1 MGCIYRLNFTNDK
14 FYIGQTSKEIT
25 ECVKQ
30 HQLTK
35 GAGCPKLFE
44 AWKTETFLGYEVL
57 EECSVD
63 QLDGLEQKYISELRP
78 PLNTLPGGKAIKG
91 LNHPRSKYTQQQI
104 EQVVDL
110 FLNSSLSYTE
120 IADATNV
127 HYSTVQDII
136 HQRNHEWAWEKID
149 PKTREHALSLKDP
162 HYVFYDI
169 DNNRV
174 ESRSNLHR
182 LEIDLGLPTGTLRRV
197 LQGNKSKL
205 GWSLEPHPLV
215 EITSPLGETKRLTVP
230 RAKEWVTQTDAL
242 SKFQLNQLFNEFN
255 DSAGWQIR
263 VINNDNRSGTKN

>member
-35 GAGCPKLFE
+35 GAGYPKLFE

-57 EECSVD
+57 EEGSVD
-63 QLDGLEQKYISELRP
+63 ELDELERKYIAELKP
-78 PLNTLPGGKAIKG
+78 PLNTSAKNKG
-91 LNHPRSKYTQQQI
+91 LLHHRSKYTQQQI

-110 FLNSSLSYTE
+110 FLNSSLNYTE

-136 HQRNHEWAWEKID
+136 HQRNHEWAWEK
-149 PKTREHALSLKDP
+149 PKKRELSLRDP

-174 ESRSNLHR
+174 GSRSNLHR
-182 LEIDLGLPTGTLRRV
+182 LELDLGLPTGTLRRV

-230 RAKEWVTQTDAL
+230 RAKEWVTQTDVL
-242 SKFQLNQLFNEFN
+242 SKSQLNQLFNEFN